1 MIDGQIAVVTA
12 LVALIFGAGV
22 LYVDAGRRRLRPGQ
36 AERED
41 WPSALGLNGLPYP
54 LFVLGV
60 LIWSAVALILLG
72 GLLFLFVTI
81 LLNAT
86 PMDANARLAF
96 GGTIFAFTATVAALG
111 AAVALPLTLRRVQ
124 YAGRQTEAAE
134 QGLVT
139 DRINAAVASLGAQ
152 KTVKDPEAEGAER
165 TEPNIEVRVGAILAL
180 ERIARNNLDF
190 HIQIM
195 EILCAYIR
203 INAPANK
210 AKPAEKNAPAEE
222 DEHPPP
228 LPAYPEIGPGE
239 DAQKVWE
246 NWRKDVQTRYRE
258 FHASRRPR
266 LDIQT
271 ALTVL
276 GRRVE
281 AQRKQEARGPSGDGD
296 GVFPFDA
303 TYPEPPADPKTY
315 SPEDFA
321 RFKEDSAARN
331 EAYRAYPGYRLD
343 LRGTDL
349 QGYDL
354 SGGCWRGARFDGAQ
368 MQGVNLHGA
377 QMQGADLGHA
387 QMQGADLRL
396 AQMQGAN
403 LWGAQMQGADLR
415 IAQMQGADM
424 MRGAFMRDEKM
435 QRAELRVAQ
444 MQGAQL
450 WGAQMQ
456 GAILWGTKMQG
467 AILWSARMQ
476 GAHLLEAKMQGA
488 SLSGAQMQG
497 AILTGTKLDAKTD
510 FRPASLR
517 GAALRGVDLS
527 GVAFDAAILDGSF
540 GDGSVTLPEGM
551 KRPAGWAAEVLDNA
565 AFAERLAAHRAALN
579 GTPDK

>member
-86 PMDANARLAF
+86 PMDANARLAL

-152 KTVKDPEAEGAER
+152 KTVKRPEAEGGER
-165 TEPNIEVRVGAILAL
+165 TEDNIEVRVGAILAL
-180 ERIARNNLDF
+180 ERIARQNLAF

-203 INAPANK
+203 INAPVEGAD
-210 AKPAEKNAPAEE
+210 PAP
-222 DEHPPP
+222 D
-228 LPAYPEIGPGE
+228 LPDYPEIGPGE
-239 DAQKVWE
+239 YAPEIWE
-246 NWRKDVQTRYRE
+246 KWRKDVQTGYRD
-258 FHASRRPR
+258 FAASRRPR

-276 GRRVE
+276 GRRG
-281 AQRKQEARGPSGDGD
+281 ADQRQQEARGPSGDGD
-296 GVFPFDA
+296 GVFPFDLP
-303 TYPEPPADPKTY
+303 YPKVY
-315 SPEDFA
+315 SAKAHAAREKDFA
-321 RFKEDSAARN
+321 RFEKESDARN
-331 EAYRAYPGYRLD
+331 EAYRAYTGYRLD
-343 LRGTDL
+343 LRDTNL

-354 SGGCWRGARFDGAQ
+354 SGGCWRGARFDGAR
-368 MQGVNLHGA
+368 MQGARILHAQMRGAELRESRMQGAHLYEA
-377 QMQGADLGHA
+377 QMQGADLYEAQMQGAILGGAKIQEAVLWGAGMEGASLLGAQLHGAELGRAKMQGAELAVARMQGAALSSA
-387 QMQGADLRL
+387 QMQGADL
-396 AQMQGAN
+396 
-403 LWGAQMQGADLR
+403 WGAGM
-415 IAQMQGADM
+415 
-424 MRGAFMRDEKM
+424 E
-435 QRAELRVAQ
+435 
-444 MQGAQL
+444 
-450 WGAQMQ
+450 
-456 GAILWGTKMQG
+456 
-467 AILWSARMQ
+467 
-476 GAHLLEAKMQGA
+476 GA
-488 SLSGAQMQG
+488 SL
-497 AILTGTKLDAKTD
+497 IGTKFDAKTR
-510 FRPASLR
+510 FRPASLH
-517 GAALRGVDLS
+517 GAALRVVDLS
-527 GVAFDAAILDGSF
+527 AVSFDAVILDGSF

-551 KRPAGWAAEVLDNA
+551 ERPAGWAAEELDGA